1 MNNVIKFPTLTE
13 VERQRRLLEKQNKI
27 IEKQNKLIEKLKR
40 KELIHLPLHVLAA
53 EAAHLKM

>member
-40 KELIHLPLHVLAA
+40 KEPAND
-53 EAAHLKM
+53 K